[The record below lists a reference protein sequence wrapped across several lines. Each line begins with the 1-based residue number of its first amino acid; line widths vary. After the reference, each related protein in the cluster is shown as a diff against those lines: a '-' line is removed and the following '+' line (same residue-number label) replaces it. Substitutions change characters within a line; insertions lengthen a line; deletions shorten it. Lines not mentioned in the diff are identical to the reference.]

1 MEHKVLVAG
10 KWVEAG
16 ELVPESPREARDVA
30 DLLNCGSRFRF
41 TVCGES
47 APLIVSN
54 CRDRGHLEFINKAD
68 KCDKYFCGEQWL
80 QSDLGFKTFK
90 KLAESQ
96 KKPRTIGAAAS
107 SKTGLPAVIER
118 NQQVSRPASF
128 STKNKITNEDIAA
141 LVSDEVASDE
151 EMLSYTTPRTKKLNP
166 SKIFEGARNVATK
179 VKNPNIATQGPPTVK
194 VTFELDGFGTIETCY
209 HKVVQGDDGVSLV
222 LVYDNSYIG
231 GTKFFPPSS
240 DNDLYVDV
248 HNMNQVFKVKSTGMH
263 YRVDNQEHY
272 ILLIEQAQLKDEEE

>member
-1 MEHKVLVAG
+1 MGVPFDLSMLKPGVVNIDPGHKEDGGFSIDLSQLDEDSV
-10 KWVEAG
+10 
-16 ELVPESPREARDVA
+16 REALA
-30 DLLNCGSRFRF
+30 
-41 TVCGES
+41 ES
-47 APLIVSN
+47 YKSAKN
-54 CRDRGHLEFINKAD
+54 N
-68 KCDKYFCGEQWL
+68 
-80 QSDLGFKTFK
+80 SDLGFKTFK

-272 ILLIEQAQLKDEEE
+272 ILLIEQAKLKDEEE